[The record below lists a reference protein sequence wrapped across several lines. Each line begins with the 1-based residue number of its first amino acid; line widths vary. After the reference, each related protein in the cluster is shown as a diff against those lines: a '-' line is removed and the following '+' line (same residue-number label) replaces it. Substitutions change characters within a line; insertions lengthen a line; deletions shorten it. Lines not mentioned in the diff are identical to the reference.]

1 MLPEIP
7 ALLESCTSPE
17 FSDTFNIINDYGYD
31 EDHEFH
37 VEDEDG
43 TYSIETPV
51 NRNPQ
56 SRYYFTAL
64 NGYLSDDGDG
74 EFYLDS
80 MEELI
85 RWSNLNSGILAVGLR
100 LPDKYQQFYII
111 TVIFWVTRP
120 RD

>member
-7 ALLESCTSPE
+7 ALLESCTPPE
-17 FSDTFNIINDYGYD
+17 VSDTFNIIADYSYD
-31 EDHEFH
+31 EDYEFH

-43 TYSIETPV
+43 TYSIEAPV

-56 SRYYFTAL
+56 SRYYFTAP

-80 MEELI
+80 TEELVK
-85 RWSNLNSGILAVGLR
+85 WSNLSSGIL
-100 LPDKYQQFYII
+100 
-111 TVIFWVTRP
+111 TV
-120 RD
+120 